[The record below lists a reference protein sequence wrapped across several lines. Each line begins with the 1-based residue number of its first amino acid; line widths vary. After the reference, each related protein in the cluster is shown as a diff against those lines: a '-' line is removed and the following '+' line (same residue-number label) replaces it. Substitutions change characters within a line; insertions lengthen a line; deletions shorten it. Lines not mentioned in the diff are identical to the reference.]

1 MALPNLST
9 TVYCVDFQ
17 SGSADWY
24 SPVGSFESVGAPY
37 ACGRSWVV
45 VNSGDWQLL
54 LDAAQGP
61 QLDFY
66 ADSTALFYLGMTAVV
81 TLWALKAFVL
91 KLIYAS

>member
-1 MALPNLST
+1 MALPALPN
-9 TVYCVDFQ
+9 VYCADFQ
-17 SGSADWY
+17 SGSDWY
-24 SPVGSFESVGAPY
+24 SPVGDFERINHPY
-37 ACGRSWVV
+37 ACGRGWVV
-45 VNSGDWQLL
+45 VHGNDWQVLL
-54 LDAAQGP
+54 QAADDP